1 MSAPSGRFGT
11 GVFWSGATAAAGVL
25 LPFALFVYFAR
36 TVAPADIGL
45 VAVAIALSEILKAVG
60 LPGVY
65 EALLQQCPVRRTAYE
80 TALAMLLCAGILLA
94 AVYLLILFGL
104 SHTIASFHGRF
115 DLLASICL
123 RIPLDLASIQ
133 PQAALAERL
142 AYRRLALRTIIGN
155 GLAGVVGVAT
165 AWFASPV
172 VGLVCYQVL
181 QSVLT
186 CTVTMIGAG
195 SVARPRLHRSELKA
209 LGPETG
215 YATGNRLIAAA
226 INSLDQLVLAA
237 VAGTVFTAYYS
248 VGKRLETTF
257 VTVAN
262 SFTSVLFQPLF
273 SRSSG
278 ADLARAVRRGLLTVL
293 ITCGLPAAVVATN
306 GRLVVTFLFGHQ
318 WQGAAVVA
326 SLLAVS
332 GLARGIG
339 MVPGALL
346 SVSGRNRELLT
357 TSIVSAAGSL
367 AIVAAL
373 GPISLAACA
382 ATLAFKN
389 AALSL
394 WLGVLTRQEAGS
406 ALRRYVLELL
416 LPFAVL
422 VAAITFVRMLVIGGT
437 AIAPPHLISMLLPIV
452 AAAVLA
458 AAVLLSRR
466 ISTAPAG
473 GPAIDMTGADR

>member
-1 MSAPSGRFGT
+1 M
-11 GVFWSGATAAAGVL
+11 
-25 LPFALFVYFAR
+25 
-36 TVAPADIGL
+36 
-45 VAVAIALSEILKAVG
+45 
-60 LPGVY
+60 
-65 EALLQQCPVRRTAYE
+65 
-80 TALAMLLCAGILLA
+80 
-94 AVYLLILFGL
+94 
-104 SHTIASFHGRF
+104 
-115 DLLASICL
+115 
-123 RIPLDLASIQ
+123 
-133 PQAALAERL
+133 AERL